1 MGRLELGA
9 DVYSVMDDGVCLLG
23 DGEPASAG
31 GGAALDGR
39 DSGVVAVRQWGWRWG
54 GRRPGEGQRRWDG
67 QE

>member
-9 DVYSVMDDGVCLLG
+9 DVYSVMDDGACLLG
-23 DGEPASAG
+23 GGKPASAG

-39 DSGVVAVRQWGWRWG
+39 DSGVVAVRRWG